1 MDATP
6 EESMHRLFVAVDL
19 PEETKMAISRIC
31 TGVPGAKW
39 VDSTQI
45 HLTLRFIGDV
55 DDTLFGRIRAGLS
68 GIVSSPFTLV
78 LGGVGR
84 FPPKRDPR
92 VLWAGLER
100 NDDLVRLRDLVERE
114 MVKCGLEPEE
124 RGFSPHITV
133 ARLNNPQMSS
143 VAAFLEKNSR
153 FAAPPVHIAEFHLYS
168 STLTPRG
175 AIHRRES
182 TYPLTQLHS

>member
-1 MDATP
+1 
-6 EESMHRLFVAVDL
+6 MHRLFVAVDL
-19 PEETKMAISRIC
+19 PEETKMAVSRIC

-39 VDSTQI
+39 VDPSQI
-45 HLTLRFIGDV
+45 HLTLRFIGGV
-55 DDTLFGRIRAGLS
+55 DDTLFERMRSDLS

-78 LGGVGR
+78 VGGVGR
-84 FPPKRDPR
+84 FPQKRDPQ
-92 VLWAGLER
+92 VLWVGLER
-100 NDDLVRLRDLVERE
+100 NDALVRLRDLVEQAV
-114 MVKCGLEPEE
+114 VKCGLEPEG

-133 ARLNNPQMSS
+133 ARLNNPQLSS

-153 FAAPPVHIAEFHLYS
+153 FAVSPVHITEFHLYS

-182 TYPLTQLHS
+182 TYQLTQLQP